1 MKVLVVGGGAAGL
14 MAAGAALRQ
23 GHEVTVLEHM
33 EKPAQKILV
42 TGKGRCNVTN
52 DCTAE
57 EFLHHVRTNPRFLF
71 SSLGAFPPAK
81 TMELFESLGVE
92 LKVERGRRVF
102 PVSDKAEEI
111 RQALLRYADGADIV
125 HDGAKKLLLEPLA
138 QPEEA
143 PAAPED
149 PRHPKKKKPGP
160 AYRCVGVR
168 GTSGREYKADAVLV
182 ATGGLSYPTTGS
194 TGDGYKLAQQA
205 GHTLVEPVPSLV
217 SLVSHDAD
225 CKKMMG
231 LALKN
236 VTLTLHE
243 DGKAIFEEQG
253 EMLFTHF
260 GISGPLTL
268 SASSHLGDMK
278 KHKYEAFIDLKPAL
292 SEEQLYDRIT
302 RDFALLANHAAQG
315 ALVKLLPSS
324 MQPVMVA
331 RWGIDPATRAN
342 QITREQ
348 KRELVQ
354 LMKHWRVSIDARG
367 DLAHAV
373 ITSGGVSVREV
384 DPKTMQSKKALGL
397 YFAGE
402 VLDVDAY
409 TGGYNLQ
416 IAFCTAQSFANHLE
430 LTSQS
435 ASQTAPSLGQ
445 QRLPP
450 AVERR
455 QPGWRGL
462 SGWKFQ
468 IHREGDIK
476 MISVAIDGP
485 AGAGKSTLARR
496 LAADFGYIYVDTG
509 AMFRTIGLY
518 ALRAGK
524 EPKDNEAVDALLPN
538 ITLEFA
544 FIEGEQHIYLNGEDV
559 STAIRT
565 EEVGMAASAVGANPA
580 VRAFLLEMQRDM
592 AKTQNILMDGRD
604 IGTVVLP
611 NATVKIFLTASPEAR
626 ATRRWKEYQQKGIDT
641 PYEDVLAD
649 VKQRDYQDTH
659 RAAAPLKQADD
670 AVLLDTSELNFEQS
684 FEAMKK
690 IITEKVR

>member
-1 MKVLVVGGGAAGL
+1 MAKVLIVGAGAAGL
-14 MAAGAALRQ
+14 MAAGAAVRQ
-23 GHEVTVLEHM
+23 GHQVTVLEHM
-33 EKPAQKILV
+33 DKPAQKILV

-57 EFLHHVRTNPRFLF
+57 EFLRHVRTNPRFLF

-81 TMELFESLGVE
+81 TMELIESLGVE

-111 RQALLRYADGADIV
+111 RQALLRYAQDAELV
-125 HDGAKKLLLEPLA
+125 HDGAKKLLLEELPPEA
-138 QPEEA
+138 EEA
-143 PAAPED
+143 PAVPEN
-149 PRHPKKKKPGP
+149 PRRPKKKKAGP
-160 AYRCVGVR
+160 ALRCIGVR
-168 GTSGREYKADAVLV
+168 GTSGREYRADAVLV
-182 ATGGLSYPTTGS
+182 ATGGVSYPTTGS
-194 TGDGYKLAQQA
+194 TGDGYKLARQA

-217 SLVSHDAD
+217 SLVSHDPD

-236 VTLTLHE
+236 VTLTLFE
-243 DGKAIFEEQG
+243 DGKAIFDEQG

-278 KHKYEAFIDLKPAL
+278 KHKYHAEIDLKPAL

-331 RWGIDPATRAN
+331 RWGIDPATKAN

-348 KRELVQ
+348 KRELVG
-354 LMKHWRVSIDARG
+354 LIKHWRVSIDARG

-416 IAFCTAQSFANHLE
+416 IAFCTAQAFANNL
-430 LTSQS
+430 
-435 ASQTAPSLGQ
+435 
-445 QRLPP
+445 
-450 AVERR
+450 
-455 QPGWRGL
+455 
-462 SGWKFQ
+462 
-468 IHREGDIK
+468 
-476 MISVAIDGP
+476 
-485 AGAGKSTLARR
+485 
-496 LAADFGYIYVDTG
+496 
-509 AMFRTIGLY
+509 
-518 ALRAGK
+518 
-524 EPKDNEAVDALLPN
+524 
-538 ITLEFA
+538 
-544 FIEGEQHIYLNGEDV
+544 
-559 STAIRT
+559 
-565 EEVGMAASAVGANPA
+565 
-580 VRAFLLEMQRDM
+580 
-592 AKTQNILMDGRD
+592 
-604 IGTVVLP
+604 
-611 NATVKIFLTASPEAR
+611 
-626 ATRRWKEYQQKGIDT
+626 
-641 PYEDVLAD
+641 
-649 VKQRDYQDTH
+649 
-659 RAAAPLKQADD
+659 
-670 AVLLDTSELNFEQS
+670 
-684 FEAMKK
+684 
-690 IITEKVR
+690 

>member
-1 MKVLVVGGGAAGL
+1 MAKVLIVGGGAAGL
-14 MAAGAALRQ
+14 MAAGAAVRQ

-33 EKPAQKILV
+33 EKPGQKILV

-57 EFLHHVRTNPRFLF
+57 EFLRHVRTNPRFLF
-71 SSLGAFPPAK
+71 SSRGAFPPAR
-81 TMELFESLGVE
+81 TMELFEGLGVE

-102 PVSDKAEEI
+102 PVSDRAEEI
-111 RQALLRYADGADIV
+111 RQALLRYAEEARIVRDGAQ
-125 HDGAKKLLLEPLA
+125 KLLLEPLA
-138 QPEEA
+138 PAEEA
-143 PAAPED
+143 ASAVPEN
-149 PRHPKKKKPGP
+149 PRHPKKKKPG
-160 AYRCVGVR
+160 AACRCVGVR
-168 GTSGREYKADAVLV
+168 GTSGREYRADAVLV

-194 TGDGYKLAQQA
+194 TGDGYKLAEQA
-205 GHTLVEPVPSLV
+205 GHTIVEPVPSLV
-217 SLVSHDAD
+217 SLVSHDPD

-236 VTLTLHE
+236 VTLTLFE
-243 DGKAIFEEQG
+243 DGKAIFDEQG

-278 KHKYEAFIDLKPAL
+278 KHRYHAEIDLKPAL

-354 LMKHWRVSIDARG
+354 LCKHWKVPIDARG

-416 IAFCTAQSFANHLE
+416 IAFCTAQGFANNL
-430 LTSQS
+430 
-435 ASQTAPSLGQ
+435 
-445 QRLPP
+445 
-450 AVERR
+450 
-455 QPGWRGL
+455 
-462 SGWKFQ
+462 
-468 IHREGDIK
+468 
-476 MISVAIDGP
+476 
-485 AGAGKSTLARR
+485 
-496 LAADFGYIYVDTG
+496 
-509 AMFRTIGLY
+509 
-518 ALRAGK
+518 
-524 EPKDNEAVDALLPN
+524 
-538 ITLEFA
+538 
-544 FIEGEQHIYLNGEDV
+544 
-559 STAIRT
+559 
-565 EEVGMAASAVGANPA
+565 
-580 VRAFLLEMQRDM
+580 
-592 AKTQNILMDGRD
+592 
-604 IGTVVLP
+604 
-611 NATVKIFLTASPEAR
+611 
-626 ATRRWKEYQQKGIDT
+626 
-641 PYEDVLAD
+641 
-649 VKQRDYQDTH
+649 
-659 RAAAPLKQADD
+659 
-670 AVLLDTSELNFEQS
+670 
-684 FEAMKK
+684 
-690 IITEKVR
+690 